1 MKIFIIFCIIALIV
15 WIIGSFLAVQN
26 LEEPSYEVLSKTK
39 DYEIRSYK
47 SFIVA
52 SVMVEGNQKESLNQG
67 FRLLA
72 GYIF

>member
-1 MKIFIIFCIIALIV
+1 MKIFFLIIIVVIVLWTLASYIAV
-15 WIIGSFLAVQN
+15 RN
-26 LEEPSYEVLSKTK
+26 LEEPSYEVLQKTNK
-39 DYEIRSYK
+39 YEIRSYK

-52 SVMVEGNQKESLNQG
+52 SVEVEGNQQEALNQG